1 MQPPKIEYGEQC
13 VILAPSGELSTG
25 FILSGIYRL
34 EFDTPSNSPDEHVIE
49 FADGARIEYNQASS
63 ALKISGINTA
73 LVQASTS
80 ISEQDLVVAESIFKA
95 IDKYGLE
102 GARVQIG
109 FERAKRNLLLA
120 HQRMSELRT
129 NKEE

>member
-1 MQPPKIEYGEQC
+1 MCNQC
-13 VILAPSGELSTG
+13 QFKGELSAWLG
-25 FILSGIYRL
+25 RSL
-34 EFDTPSNSPDEHVIE
+34 
-49 FADGARIEYNQASS
+49 
-63 ALKISGINTA
+63 
-73 LVQASTS
+73 
-80 ISEQDLVVAESIFKA
+80 SEQDLVVAESIFKA

-120 HQRMSELRT
+120 HQRMSELCT